1 MLMSTAKKINEAPVI
16 DIGTDTQLLAIGADG
31 KVGKW
36 KFPALVQQSKE
47 KGFPFVEQGDWWR
60 IANIDACGVGILC
73 IRERWSQSAPTPVVL
88 GIAVDAY
95 PGGPQVNADA
105 IKVLAGRSNRITKV
119 RVVIDAFNKANA
131 CWIDVCVPHADI
143 YKYRATQVAALGLGI
158 KPVEI
163 AEAPSVDSA
172 YQVREYDMATLTQSG
187 GVICCTSVGPYR
199 VAVAQKGGPHEYR

>member
-1 MLMSTAKKINEAPVI
+1 MKINEAPVI

-31 KVGKW
+31 KVGKG

-73 IRERWSQSAPTPVVL
+73 IREKWSQSAPTPVVL

-95 PGGPQVNADA
+95 PGGSQVNADA

-119 RVVIDAFNKANA
+119 RVVIDAFNKAKA
-131 CWIDVCVPHADI
+131 CWIDVCVPHAHI

-187 GVICCTSVGPYR
+187 GGNLLYLRWPVPCHR
-199 VAVAQKGGPHEYR
+199 HAERRAA